1 MAMIAVTDRYAR
13 VSKADD
19 ESKNLVSLL
28 WFGIITEWQCFERG
42 RPVEPWSEEAVV
54 QRWSPPLNSAE
65 PEQLPGLARPASC
78 RIMQGRATF

>member
-42 RPVEPWSEEAVV
+42 RPVEPCPKRPLSSDGRRRSI
-54 QRWSPPLNSAE
+54 QQSPN
-65 PEQLPGLARPASC
+65 SC
-78 RIMQGRATF
+78 RG